1 MKHAVKGAITL
12 TGADGTPPCLLL
24 PPKVRNHRSLNYI
37 LKQKGTCKMFRNIYR
52 ALVIARTKS
61 AAIQVANQLSHHQLN
76 DIGASRS
83 DIVRTAVET
92 VTKELD
98 QADLQRAQE
107 AASRETSGNL
117 LSGFIANTFLRPL
130 GSTRSHD

>member
-1 MKHAVKGAITL
+1 MTYSVTNAIIL
-12 TGADGTPPCLLL
+12 KEVDGRTPRSLL
-24 PPKVRNHRSLNYI
+24 PPKVRNHRPLNYI
-37 LKQKGTCKMFRNIYR
+37 LNQQGTCKMFRNVYR
-52 ALVIARTKS
+52 AIVLSRTKS
-61 AAIQVANQLSHHQLN
+61 AAIQVANQLSHDQLN
-76 DIGASRS
+76 DIGYSRS

-107 AASRETSGNL
+107 ARFKVAPSNVFAD
-117 LSGFIANTFLRPL
+117 FIANSLLRPL